1 METSI
6 NLLEHLAHQPTDGD
20 WQRLLQLYRPL
31 LRAWMVRAGVA
42 ADDIDDLTQD
52 LLLVVLRKVSQFKRM
67 HQGAFRSW
75 LRSILAYRLRDY
87 YRAHRHRPV
96 ATGGSS
102 FVRQLAELESPDSAL
117 SRQWDREHD
126 EYLLSALMSLV
137 QKHFT
142 PLTWEAFRRQVLEG
156 QPAADVAAQLGLS
169 LNSVLLA
176 KSRVLKRLRLELVHL
191 TERAATMT
199 HGSGGSRPAVPPA
212 VPAANWRVGVAGN
225 CGFLEIP

>member
-1 METSI
+1 MIATGLWHPRAVRATANGRQANHRE
-6 NLLEHLAHQPTDGD
+6 NLTRGDFDQFTRHLAHQPTDGD

-31 LRAWMVRAGVA
+31 LRTWMVRAGVA
-42 ADDIDDLTQD
+42 TDDIDDLTQD

-96 ATGGSS
+96 ATGGSN
-102 FVRQLAELESPDSAL
+102 FVRQLAELKSPDSAL

-142 PLTWEAFRRQVLEG
+142 P
-156 QPAADVAAQLGLS
+156 
-169 LNSVLLA
+169 
-176 KSRVLKRLRLELVHL
+176 
-191 TERAATMT
+191 
-199 HGSGGSRPAVPPA
+199 
-212 VPAANWRVGVAGN
+212 
-225 CGFLEIP
+225 